1 MGSHCRDRDA
11 GGEDAFAA
19 VFHQYKNLVFRTA
32 FLLLNSEQDAEDAL
46 QEIFLRVYKA
56 LPTFDSAKGA
66 FTTWIY
72 RITVNYCLSR
82 RRRHRPPLLALD
94 AVGARA
100 FTDPVGFAEHAENK
114 GTVLQAIAGLSDK
127 LRTVLILRY
136 YLDLSYK
143 EIAEIL
149 DIPEGTVKSRLD
161 RALNILRRELE
172 SDYRPSV
179 KEGASK

>member
-1 MGSHCRDRDA
+1 MGSRCADQDA
-11 GGEDAFAA
+11 GGENSFAA

-56 LPTFDSAKGA
+56 LPTFDLAKGA

-72 RITVNYCLSR
+72 RITVNHCLSR
-82 RRRHRPPLLALD
+82 RRRRRPPLLALD
-94 AVGARA
+94 AVDAQA
-100 FTDPVGFAEHAENK
+100 SVDPAGFAEHIENK
-114 GTVLQAIAGLSDK
+114 DAMFQAIAGLSDK
-127 LRTVLILRY
+127 LRAVLILRY

-149 DIPEGTVKSRLD
+149 DVPEGTVKSRLD
-161 RALNILRRELE
+161 RALHTLRRELE
-172 SDYRPSV
+172 SDYRLSV
-179 KEGASK
+179 KEGANR